1 MTFLKAVNNEKTS
14 NEFGQIIS
22 TNKIG
27 TNKGLNLIEF
37 TEAVKNQTCYSFDV
51 LEF

>member
-1 MTFLKAVNNEKTS
+1 MKFLKAINNEKTS

-27 TNKGLNLIEF
+27 TNKGLNLKDFIK
-37 TEAVKNQTCYSFDV
+37 AVENQQCYSFIIKK
-51 LEF
+51 F